1 MGILGYLGVAII
13 VFAIVRFVV
22 SCIKEKHDGD

>member
-13 VFAIVRFVV
+13 AFAVIRFVIACV
-22 SCIKEKHDGD
+22 KEKHDGK

>member
-13 VFAIVRFVV
+13 VFAVVRFLVA
-22 SCIKEKHDGD
+22 CWKEKHNGD